1 MVGGMPLNSTDLA
14 PGLTDLFSQLS
25 WSRRGLEAD
34 FPMRV
39 AERFRRCHRIA
50 LLRQRLGQGIKGERR
65 HGGILD
71 LQVVGKD
78 ESGHNKQCSPVT
90 LAMGETDNEWLLQP
104 CRDRIDVSRKQP

>member
-1 MVGGMPLNSTDLA
+1 
-14 PGLTDLFSQLS
+14 
-25 WSRRGLEAD
+25 
-34 FPMRV
+34 MRV
-39 AERFRRCHRIA
+39 TERFRCCHRIA

-78 ESGHNKQCSPVT
+78 ESSHNKQCSPVT

>member
-1 MVGGMPLNSTDLA
+1 
-14 PGLTDLFSQLS
+14 
-25 WSRRGLEAD
+25 
-34 FPMRV
+34 MRV

-50 LLRQRLGQGIKGERR
+50 LLSQRLGQSLKGERR
-65 HGGILD
+65 HRGILD

-78 ESGHNKQCSPVT
+78 ESGHNKQCNPVT